1 MKLIYIIIL
10 FLIAFKVTLGQNKEL
25 NVPDEKFFIENSEN
39 HKKYCQELKIIYPP
53 SDTNNFFF
61 RFNDYKQY
69 TDIWTNDFKKFY
81 GCITNRAYKIN
92 KKHDKPDRLYTN
104 QLLIDS
110 LMAEKVYKLIISDSM
125 LPVLLEKNIKEDD
138 FYRYEGFSFHMELST
153 KNIYIRKTY
162 KEEDLPDT
170 MTESRKLVNSF
181 VIELRRLLTL
191 DIIHFKFFS
200 KLPYGA
206 YRADGMYVFSH
217 SRRHDRYLRK
227 RYKTE
232 AFK

>member
-1 MKLIYIIIL
+1 MKLIYFIIL

-25 NVPDEKFFIENSEN
+25 NVPYEEFFIENSEN
-39 HKKYCQELKIIYPP
+39 YKKYCQKLKIIYPP

-61 RFNDYKQY
+61 RFEDYRQY

-81 GCITNRAYKIN
+81 GCITNTAYKIN
-92 KKHDKPDRLYTN
+92 KKHDKPDRFYTN

-125 LPVLLEKNIKEDD
+125 LPVLLEKKIKEDLPT
-138 FYRYEGFSFHMELST
+138 RYDGFSYNMELST
-153 KNIYIRKTY
+153 KNIYVQKIY
-162 KEEDLPDT
+162 KVEYLPDT
-170 MTESRKLVNSF
+170 MTGSRKLVNSF
-181 VIELRRLLTL
+181 VIELSRLLTL

-200 KLPYGA
+200 KLPYGV
-206 YRADGMYVFSH
+206 YRAGGNTVVSH